1 MAVGFAY
8 RRYVDKYET
17 DDELK
22 EYNLIK
28 KYLLNESSITRSKK
42 PIIWIILLVMTLIY
56 MPLSL
61 IFIGILLIK
70 INFQNQP

>member
-1 MAVGFAY
+1 MAVGFVY

-28 KYLLNESSITRSKK
+28 KY
-42 PIIWIILLVMTLIY
+42 
-56 MPLSL
+56 
-61 IFIGILLIK
+61 
-70 INFQNQP
+70 